1 MRSGIGLT
9 CALLLLGCA
18 GPTDAA
24 LTGQDAKSK
33 LGVKDRAVSQ
43 LATTEL
49 TVITAQAQAWAT
61 THGGVMTGFAADLQE
76 TSPSVASTAKVLT
89 DTSASVATGDGRCLT
104 APLPSG
110 PTTIAPC

>member
-1 MRSGIGLT
+1 MRSSVGLT
-9 CALLLLGCA
+9 CALLLVGCA

-33 LGVKDRAVSQ
+33 LGVKDRAVTQ

-49 TVITAQAQAWAT
+49 AAITQVAQSWLAAN
-61 THGGVMTGFAADLQE
+61 GGSMAGFAADLTATQ
-76 TSPSVASTAKVLT
+76 PSVASTAKVLT

-104 APLPSG
+104 SPLPSG
-110 PTTIAPC
+110 PTTVGPC